1 MIQVWSKS
9 NYRILLNFKKCYRWI
24 EQHSKIGAINKNPH
38 INPHSVLDFEITQ
51 GETERVRWG
60 YREWR
65 RYFDPKSDGAKGWG
79 VLLRL
84 LQSEMGFSLSLFKIC
99 FYALIKLNY
108 FSLLIHSLLELGK
121 TKQKKGLGITVF
133 FPFINSFTTNPLWV
147 VKTRL
152 QIMNN
157 ILLYFD
163 FLLRIS
169 FSSPHYH
176 RYTPQQPDPPFSG
189 EFSGDRS

>member
-1 MIQVWSKS
+1 MIRRAMGQK
-9 NYRILLNFKKCYRWI
+9 
-24 EQHSKIGAINKNPH
+24 
-38 INPHSVLDFEITQ
+38 
-51 GETERVRWG
+51 GEECC
-60 YREWR
+60 
-65 RYFDPKSDGAKGWG
+65 
-79 VLLRL
+79 LRL
-84 LQSEMGFSLSLFKIC
+84 LQRYSSHSQHRFLSLFKIC

-121 TKQKKGLGITVF
+121 TKTRKRDWASLLF

-163 FLLRIS
+163 FLLRTS
-169 FSSPHYH
+169 FSSPYWPLHH
-176 RYTPQQPDPPFSG
+176 HTTIGPPPNSQTRPPPVSSMVIG
-189 EFSGDRS
+189 ARDKVWHPYNN

>member
-1 MIQVWSKS
+1 MRS
-9 NYRILLNFKKCYRWI
+9 
-24 EQHSKIGAINKNPH
+24 AA
-38 INPHSVLDFEITQ
+38 SVCF
-51 GETERVRWG
+51 RVRW
-60 YREWR
+60 
-65 RYFDPKSDGAKGWG
+65 
-79 VLLRL
+79 V
-84 LQSEMGFSLSLFKIC
+84 SLSLFKIC
-99 FYALIKLNY
+99 FNALIKLNY
-108 FSLLIHSLLELGK
+108 FSLLIHSLLELRK
-121 TKQKKGLGITVF
+121 TKRKKKDWASLLF

-163 FLLRIS
+163 FLPRIS

-189 EFSGDRS
+189 EFNGDRS

>member
-1 MIQVWSKS
+1 MGIGNGGV
-9 NYRILLNFKKCYRWI
+9 ILIRRAMGQKGEEC
-24 EQHSKIGAINKNPH
+24 S
-38 INPHSVLDFEITQ
+38 SVCF
-51 GETERVRWG
+51 RVRW
-60 YREWR
+60 
-65 RYFDPKSDGAKGWG
+65 
-79 VLLRL
+79 V
-84 LQSEMGFSLSLFKIC
+84 SLSLFKIF

-189 EFSGDRS
+189 EFNGDRS

>member
-1 MIQVWSKS
+1 MEAVSVCF
-9 NYRILLNFKKCYRWI
+9 RGILLI
-24 EQHSKIGAINKNPH
+24 KNRISTGFPLP
-38 INPHSVLDFEITQ
+38 IRST
-51 GETERVRWG
+51 
-60 YREWR
+60 
-65 RYFDPKSDGAKGWG
+65 
-79 VLLRL
+79 
-84 LQSEMGFSLSLFKIC
+84 GFSLSLSEIC

-108 FSLLIHSLLELGK
+108 FSLSVHSLLELGK

-189 EFSGDRS
+189 EFNGDRS